1 MAASARVE
9 VAPWKREVVDELARM
24 FERYPVVGLLNIAD
38 LPAAQFQQIRR
49 RLRGQAE
56 IVVSKNTLL
65 SLSIEQAAGRKDP
78 KFRELLSH
86 LQGPSALVFSQ
97 VNPFKLSKVLRA
109 SRMSAPVKAG
119 MRSPKDITIPA
130 GETDF
135 SPGPIVGE
143 LQRVGIKARIHAGK
157 VVVLEDSPVLK
168 QGDIVT
174 GEVANVLAKFG
185 IRPLELGLEL
195 RAAYEAG
202 MIYSTEVL
210 MIDEEKVMG
219 QLREAYLYAVNISVN
234 ANYPT
239 SATIGILIA
248 KAFTAVHNLALNACI
263 PVAEVVPTLLARA
276 RAEMFGLATILLT
289 KDEKALDED
298 LKQTLGVKPPVEAK
312 EEAKPEEKP
321 KAEKPQEKP
330 VEEKPEGIPKEEKP
344 KEGEPKG

>member
-9 VAPWKREVVDELARM
+9 VAPWKREVMDELAGM
-24 FERYPVVGLLNIAD
+24 FERYPVVGILDIAD
-38 LPAAQFQQIRR
+38 LPATQFQQIRR

-78 KFRELLSH
+78 KFRELLDH
-86 LQGPSALVFSQ
+86 LQGPSALVFSR
-97 VNPFKLSKVLRA
+97 VNPFKLSKVLWA

-119 MRSPKDITIPA
+119 MRSPKDITILA

-135 SPGPIVGE
+135 APGPIVGE
-143 LQRVGIKARIHAGK
+143 LQRIGIKARIHAGK

-168 QGDIVT
+168 QGGIVT
-174 GEVANVLAKFG
+174 REVADALAKFG

-202 MIYSTEVL
+202 MIYSAEVL
-210 MIDEEKVMG
+210 TIDEEKVIG
-219 QLREAYLYAVNISVN
+219 QLREAYLGAVNISVN
-234 ANYPT
+234 ANYPIR
-239 SATIGILIA
+239 ATIGISIA
-248 KAFTAVHNLALNACI
+248 KAFTAVHNLALNACV

-276 RAEMFGLATILLT
+276 RAEMFGLATALLS

-298 LKQTLGVKPPVEAK
+298 LKQMLGVKPPVEHKA
-312 EEAKPEEKP
+312 EEK
-321 KAEKPQEKP
+321 KS
-330 VEEKPEGIPKEEKP
+330 EEKP
-344 KEGEPKG
+344 KEEKKEG